1 VHRKI
6 KIWWPIGAVV
16 AALAVILYVGW
27 LLSGSVT
34 QRYEGT
40 RSITIERGSSFTQVV
55 DSLVARKILK
65 NPGQFA
71 FLAKVTGWHHQIKY
85 GHYEVESGISTY
97 DLLDRLRRG
106 LQTPLRVTIPPGSR
120 AGVVA
125 AVLRRDLAVDST
137 EFVNALKNDS
147 LATALGTDTAHL
159 FGFMMPETYE
169 FFWNTRPERIIAR
182 LKETYDHFFNDERRA
197 RAEELGLSVEDV
209 LTIASIVEWEARLD
223 VERAIIAG
231 VYLNRL
237 AINMP
242 LQADPTV
249 QYALMQE
256 DGGRMRRLVYEDYKL
271 EHPYNTYLSAGLPPG
286 PITNPSPAS
295 VDAVLNPVDHDYLYF
310 VADGSGGHT
319 FSRSL
324 AQHNRAAARYRQ
336 LMQTR
341 RAEQQGD

>member
-1 VHRKI
+1 
-6 KIWWPIGAVV
+6 
-16 AALAVILYVGW
+16 
-27 LLSGSVT
+27 
-34 QRYEGT
+34 
-40 RSITIERGSSFTQVV
+40 
-55 DSLVARKILK
+55 
-65 NPGQFA
+65 
-71 FLAKVTGWHHQIKY
+71 
-85 GHYEVESGISTY
+85 
-97 DLLDRLRRG
+97 
-106 LQTPLRVTIPPGSR
+106 
-120 AGVVA
+120 
-125 AVLRRDLAVDST
+125 VLRRDLAVDST